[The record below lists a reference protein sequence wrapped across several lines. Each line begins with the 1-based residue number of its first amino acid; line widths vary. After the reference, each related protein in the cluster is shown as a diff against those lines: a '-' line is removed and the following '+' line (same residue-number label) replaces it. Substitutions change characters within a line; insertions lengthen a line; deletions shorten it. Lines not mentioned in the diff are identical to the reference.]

1 MEAATGDSVG
11 KIADSESVGLF
22 IEVVHL
28 SVRRVK
34 KLCRWTVISDYT
46 TKLFTSGRMVKLF
59 FHTEAF
65 RGHSID

>member
-34 KLCRWTVISDYT
+34 KQ
-46 TKLFTSGRMVKLF
+46 
-59 FHTEAF
+59 
-65 RGHSID
+65 